1 MFRKFIRF
9 GDAIRPYWKRT
20 VGVFPSDN
28 LPTATINP
36 VLFKIRKF
44 CTSVTVP
51 GQNDNLLKSTCLSNL
66 CTWIV
71 LWLCWCHSA
80 MQVSQCAIKFARAGN
95 TAGYI
100 ICCCQRICPQGFD
113 CSSLSDLSCV
123 VTETANHLK
132 FAETSKMSI
141 ESKLISRVTR
151 AAIAGIGKLYTLYVC
166 IFIHSGWFLLF
177 NCPLPPPPPL

>member
-1 MFRKFIRF
+1 
-9 GDAIRPYWKRT
+9 
-20 VGVFPSDN
+20 
-28 LPTATINP
+28 
-36 VLFKIRKF
+36 
-44 CTSVTVP
+44 
-51 GQNDNLLKSTCLSNL
+51 
-66 CTWIV
+66 
-71 LWLCWCHSA
+71 
-80 MQVSQCAIKFARAGN
+80 MQVWQCAIKFARAGN

-151 AAIAGIGKLYTLYVC
+151 AAITGIGKLYTLYVH
-166 IFIHSGWFLLF
+166 IFIQSGWFLLI
-177 NCPLPPPPPL
+177 NCPPPLPLPFKKSDYIANSITMKVTFWNFSQDLRLL